1 MKDFKEKT
9 VRAFMWHGTFR
20 VLTQAITWCIT
31 IVLVRILRPEDYG
44 LMGMAMIL
52 IGFMD
57 MFNDIGFGAAIVQKK
72 ESFLNDKD
80 LSSIFW
86 MGIFLGLT
94 IYIFIFAVSP
104 FAAAFFKEE
113 KLLPIVRFL
122 GIGFIIGGLRLVP
135 YNLLTKALRF
145 KRRGLAEFVSS
156 FASSIACLA
165 AALSGLGVWS
175 LVVGYVL
182 KELILTIMS
191 YSLQPF
197 RPAFYFSWEKIRQL
211 FSFGMNVTL
220 SRILWYFYSNAD
232 YLIIGRLL
240 GKVPLG
246 YYSVAFQL
254 SSMPITKVNQLI
266 REVAFPSYS
275 IIQKKEEE
283 LRYYF
288 LKNIRLISIV
298 LFPVLV
304 GLCLVAND
312 FVTIVLGEK
321 WTPAIFLFQVLCIS
335 GIIKCLASQSP
346 PILNAIGKPQ
356 INVRYTL
363 LMTLIMPLTFFIM
376 SRYGIEWV
384 AMSWLVVYPF
394 LAMYVILK
402 TLKELNL
409 SFKQYVRS
417 ITEPLIGCLAMILPI
432 LLFQSTVTNAVI
444 RLTGCCLLGIIIY
457 PSVLLLISKEASMEI
472 RSIFSLLK
480 QMRAGAA

>member
-1 MKDFKEKT
+1 
-9 VRAFMWHGTFR
+9 
-20 VLTQAITWCIT
+20 
-31 IVLVRILRPEDYG
+31 
-44 LMGMAMIL
+44 
-52 IGFMD
+52 
-57 MFNDIGFGAAIVQKK
+57 
-72 ESFLNDKD
+72 
-80 LSSIFW
+80 
-86 MGIFLGLT
+86 
-94 IYIFIFAVSP
+94 
-104 FAAAFFKEE
+104 
-113 KLLPIVRFL
+113 
-122 GIGFIIGGLRLVP
+122 
-135 YNLLTKALRF
+135 
-145 KRRGLAEFVSS
+145 
-156 FASSIACLA
+156 
-165 AALSGLGVWS
+165 
-175 LVVGYVL
+175 
-182 KELILTIMS
+182 
-191 YSLQPF
+191 
-197 RPAFYFSWEKIRQL
+197 
-211 FSFGMNVTL
+211 
-220 SRILWYFYSNAD
+220 
-232 YLIIGRLL
+232 
-240 GKVPLG
+240 
-246 YYSVAFQL
+246 
-254 SSMPITKVNQLI
+254 MPITKVNQLI

-432 LLFQSTVTNAVI
+432 LLFQATVTNAMV
-444 RLTGCCLLGIIIY
+444 RLIGCCLIGMIIY

>member
-9 VRAFMWHGTFR
+9 VRAFLWHGTFR
-20 VLTQAITWCIT
+20 VLAQSFSWCVT

-57 MFNDIGFGAAIVQKK
+57 LFNDIGFGAAIVQKK
-72 ESFLNDKD
+72 ESSLNDKD

-104 FAAAFFKEE
+104 FAAAFFNEE
-113 KLLPIVRFL
+113 KLSLIVRVL
-122 GIGFIIGGLRLVP
+122 SIGFIIGGLRLVP

-145 KRRGLAEFVSS
+145 KRRGFAEFVSNS
-156 FASSIACLA
+156 TASIACLA

-197 RPAFYFSWEKIRQL
+197 RPAFYFSWKKIRPL

-240 GKVPLG
+240 GTIPLG
-246 YYSVAFQL
+246 YYSVAYQL
-254 SSMPITKVNQLI
+254 SSMPTIKLNQLI

-275 IIQKKEEE
+275 MIQEKEKE

-321 WTPAIFLFQVLCIS
+321 WTPVIFLFQVLCIS
-335 GIIKCLASQSP
+335 GIIKCLVSQHA

-394 LAMYVILK
+394 LAMYLILK

-409 SFKQYVRS
+409 SFKQYIRS
-417 ITEPLIGCLAMILPI
+417 IAEPLIGCLAMILPI
-432 LLFQSTVTNAVI
+432 LFFQSIVANAVI
-444 RLTGCCLLGIIIY
+444 RLIGCCLIGMIIY
-457 PSVLLLISKEASMEI
+457 PCVLLLISKEASMEI
-472 RSIFSLLK
+472 RSIFSLFK
-480 QMRAGAA
+480 QMRAGAG